1 MFPQSLVDPR
11 DCSSIVTAF
20 NDMTGGLGA
29 MEIAKMVQKL
39 HDCTNAKQFSPSGA
53 NEIWNPIDLPS
64 SLIPKHYYCQS
75 EATLSGGTACH
86 SRGRANFACIVSLN
100 ASAISFL

>member
-1 MFPQSLVDPR
+1 MSTCMFPQSLVDPR

-20 NDMTGGLGA
+20 NDTTGGLDA

-53 NEIWNPIDLPS
+53 NEILESHQLAQLPE
-64 SLIPKHYYCQS
+64 PKHYHCQS
-75 EATLSGGTACH
+75 EATHVKPALHPDQGNH
-86 SRGRANFACIVSLN
+86 R
-100 ASAISFL
+100 